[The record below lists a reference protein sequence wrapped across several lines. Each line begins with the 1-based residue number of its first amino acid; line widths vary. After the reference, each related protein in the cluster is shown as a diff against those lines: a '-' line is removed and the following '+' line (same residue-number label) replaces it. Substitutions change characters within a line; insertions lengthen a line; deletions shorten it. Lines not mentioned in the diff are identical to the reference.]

1 MRKIQ
6 LKEEIKTAT
15 QTAKDLYP
23 TFNNDPTRIAVII
36 SKPTTTKEITSTEQ
50 KENNKHWGNVLM
62 HLFWGMLN

>member
-50 KENNKHWGNVLM
+50 KENNKHW
-62 HLFWGMLN
+62 